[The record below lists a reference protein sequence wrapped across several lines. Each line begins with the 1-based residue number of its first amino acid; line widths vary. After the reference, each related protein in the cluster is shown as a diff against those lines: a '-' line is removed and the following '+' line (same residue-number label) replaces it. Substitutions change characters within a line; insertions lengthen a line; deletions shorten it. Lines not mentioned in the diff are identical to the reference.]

1 MEIVVQKNVEKED
14 KARFNNAWFATI
26 IIGERFHNNFRAWF
40 RAYTL
45 GYKGLGLGLT
55 SQ

>member
-14 KARFNNAWFATI
+14 KTWFNNAWFATT
-26 IIGERFHNNFRAWF
+26 IIGERFHNNFWAWF
-40 RAYTL
+40 RAHTL
-45 GYKGLGLGLT
+45 GYKGLGLGVT

>member
-14 KARFNNAWFATI
+14 KARFNNAWFATT
-26 IIGERFHNNFRAWF
+26 IIGETFHNNFRAH
-40 RAYTL
+40 TL
-45 GYKGLGLGLT
+45 GYKGLGLGVT